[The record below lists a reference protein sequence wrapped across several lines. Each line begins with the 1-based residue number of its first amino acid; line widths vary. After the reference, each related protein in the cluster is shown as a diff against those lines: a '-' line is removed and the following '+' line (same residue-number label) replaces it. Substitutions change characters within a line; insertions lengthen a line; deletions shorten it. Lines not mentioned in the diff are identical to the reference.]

1 MDDWWCWPPRER
13 GFWFLF
19 WFLCF
24 LLRHLQSQHWRA
36 GCAILFCINLTLNSE
51 LSASTWLRFHRIH
64 QHWPS
69 APAPSALEGSP
80 WVTSLFFLA
89 TVQHPTEEPAR
100 SSFEM
105 SVYCIVVVPAAAVH
119 LKSVRNT
126 PCNHLS
132 FWRVICNNHGR
143 GALLGWMS
151 EDDRCVRWECKLKD
165 TCSAADAVSGQLVK
179 IMDS

>member
-1 MDDWWCWPPRER
+1 MDDWWCWPPREC

-143 GALLGWMS
+143 EALLGWMS